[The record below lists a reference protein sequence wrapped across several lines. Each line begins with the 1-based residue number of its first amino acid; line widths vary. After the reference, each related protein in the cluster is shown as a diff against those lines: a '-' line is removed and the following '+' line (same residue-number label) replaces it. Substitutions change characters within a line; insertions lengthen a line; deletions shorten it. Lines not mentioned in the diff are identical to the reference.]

1 MTQTSDILIGKSSGK
16 KKALF
21 AFPRLGSSLVLGME
35 GFALFNLYFTGF
47 GVSALLVTLAQAI
60 GYIVIGFGQ
69 FFMGWISDGKYTK
82 WGRRK
87 PYIIAFAP
95 LLGISYIF
103 LFLPT
108 LFLPNLTLSSPTEL
122 SPDSQATLF
131 IWFLIWDIIFKIS
144 YSMTTVYQSWMAEQF
159 SNPERPKVSQY
170 QNYFNWIGNGAMSL
184 VSILVLTGYVN
195 ILFPPGGGTRNI
207 YAPIPFLFLNF
218 VLTFGIIAIVSFL
231 LSGILM
237 PTEPRFEIKTSLKE
251 NLKIVLKN
259 RNYLKVTLMIGIAS
273 LGWSILVDALLAY
286 NQAVLFL
293 PDISF
298 YIIAVVLLVGIF
310 TFLFLWRKVLE
321 KSGKKN
327 ALLNIFL
334 FAAVFLPYTLLATI
348 NATNEIIP
356 RLLIGI
362 IFVIIATGALGGWYL
377 FPYIIYA
384 DIAQDDEQKTGQ
396 LKAGIYTGF
405 NSIILN
411 LFQAFG
417 VFVLGVA
424 IEHLPTIALI
434 NPNGLPQAV
443 PLGLILFGP
452 ISSIIILISYYY
464 TKRYVKLDFEWEKK
478 QIE

>member
-1 MTQTSDILIGKSSGK
+1 MTETSDVLIGKSSGK
-16 KKALF
+16 KKVLF

-108 LFLPNLTLSSPTEL
+108 LFLPNLTLSSATDL

-131 IWFLIWDIIFKIS
+131 IWFLIWDILFKIS

-159 SNPERPKVSQY
+159 KNPERPKVSQY

-207 YAPIPFLFLNF
+207 YAPIPSLFLTF
-218 VLTFGIIAIVSFL
+218 VLTFGIIVIVSFL
-231 LSGILM
+231 LSGIFM

-259 RNYLKVTLMIGIAS
+259 RNYLLVTLMIGIAS
-273 LGWSILVDALLAY
+273 LGWSILVDALLAF

-293 PDISF
+293 PDVSF

-310 TFLFLWRKVLE
+310 TFLYLWRKILE
-321 KSGKKN
+321 RSGKKN

-348 NATNEIIP
+348 EIIP

-384 DIAQDDEQKTGQ
+384 DIAQDDEKKTGQ

-424 IEHLPTIALI
+424 IEHLPNITLT
-434 NPNGLPQAV
+434 GEAV

-452 ISSIIILISYYY
+452 ISSVIILISYYY

-478 QIE
+478 QTE